1 MFSGS
6 HDAGRSAADAELNAR
21 VRSANPL
28 NDALFKYL
36 FASKGNEANLLR
48 LLNDTLEPE
57 RSVVSLEYLDRK
69 NDPNRYSGRFSFFD
83 VLARTED
90 TAVLPLSTRLFRSNA
105 A

>member
-1 MFSGS
+1 MP
-6 HDAGRSAADAELNAR
+6 R

-57 RSVVSLEYLDRK
+57 RSRNASDKADTEEILSDSIRERSSNSGDRFFGLS
-69 NDPNRYSGRFSFFD
+69 PNLKFTIYG
-83 VLARTED
+83 
-90 TAVLPLSTRLFRSNA
+90 
-105 A
+105 